1 MQITRFIRL
10 TELVPPLLDM
20 ADDNRLA
27 FNPAVAISYLDVEQQ
42 FWLKELMERDE
53 CAPSLSQAERL
64 KELSQKGTL
73 DFSAMETVM
82 TEPKP
87 QQDNLTLKG
96 EKIRKYFPRDFT
108 PQQMEEVIFK
118 LLDTWHRRRQ
128 QEMEGR

>member
-1 MQITRFIRL
+1 MVAAYQ
-10 TELVPPLLDM
+10 
-20 ADDNRLA
+20 LA

-42 FWLKELMERDE
+42 FWLRELMEREE
-53 CAPSLSQAERL
+53 CSPSLSQAERL

-73 DFSAMETVM
+73 DFSAMEAVM

-87 QQDNLTLKG
+87 QQNSLTLKG

-118 LLDTWHRRRQ
+118 LLETWHRRRQ